1 MVYVIIVKNI
11 CLSGGDNMI
20 TQQDYD
26 GMQAAT
32 KLMLDRVNSMS
43 DEEAESFIT
52 QWLIDTG
59 ALDEDGNEK
68 VQIVNGD
75 FFGW

>member
-1 MVYVIIVKNI
+1 
-11 CLSGGDNMI
+11 MI

-59 ALDEDGNEK
+59 ALDEEQIRK
-68 VQIVNGD
+68 TMQIVNGD

>member
-11 CLSGGDNMI
+11 CLRGGDNMI